1 MRRLN
6 IHRFRSRADQKS
18 ATQFRA
24 YKVAKHALRDG
35 DTRTFGEIALT
46 EIPRLLDSSATGRT
60 IGQAVRDW
68 VMDESSYDDAKA
80 MVEHSL
86 SDAMF
91 LPGTYGKL
99 AKWFLSCGMFT
110 AALQAEEIAAAS
122 LDGARPSDVSVAKWE
137 KWRAAVAVQS
147 SDRLR
152 LQQIVDD
159 SNPLSLGPERVNF
172 TDVARVAL
180 GLEPRHELVEPWFR
194 EIVKG
199 KTIGVLGPAPL
210 DDSDREAILRC
221 DIVAITAA
229 NMFDGKLRIP
239 EYAQLVYTMCPVSNA
254 VFMPGWD
261 GVVMNRISWENRKPR
276 GFKGRLRRPQML
288 EACGL
293 VSHPTSVP
301 DIIIDLLLAGASK
314 IVGGGADFYIG
325 GPLNSYATDALKG
338 YLGNDDG
345 KTPAFVMGRAI
356 VSGAMDHSNCCGAI
370 AHPHFRHS
378 SMFGSHSP
386 LENRNLVRTA
396 ALSGRVEARGAM
408 RDALEISNAKA
419 VCLLE
424 SRWGRERW

>member
-24 YKVAKHALRDG
+24 YKVAKLALRDG

-68 VMDESSYDDAKA
+68 VMDETSYDDAKA

-110 AALQAEEIAAAS
+110 AALQAEEIAVAS

-159 SNPLSLGPERVNF
+159 YNPLSLGPERVNF

-194 EIVKG
+194 EIVEG

-221 DIVAITAA
+221 DIVATTAS
-229 NMFDGKLRIP
+229 NEVNKRLVIP
-239 EYAQLVYTMCPVSNA
+239 KWASLVYTMFPVA
-254 VFMPGWD
+254 DATFAEGWN
-261 GVVMNRISWENRKPR
+261 GVILNRISFDPQKPEQ
-276 GFKGRLRRPQML
+276 FEGRLRRPLLL
-288 EACGL
+288 EASGL
-293 VSHPTSVP
+293 VGHPMAVP
-301 DIIIDLLLAGASK
+301 DVIFDLLIAGAEQ
-314 IVGGGADFYIG
+314 IVVGGADFLMCE
-325 GPLNSYATDALKG
+325 PLRIYATDVTRG
-338 YLGNDDG
+338 YV
-345 KTPAFVMGRAI
+345 AR
-356 VSGAMDHSNCCGAI
+356 DHI
-370 AHPHFRHS
+370 AKRQQFFHL
-378 SMFGSHSP
+378 SMFGSHP
-386 LENRNLVRTA
+386 PIENRNLVRTF
-396 ALSGRVEARGAM
+396 ALGGRLDSRGTM
-408 RDALEISNAKA
+408 HEALERPDLEAA
-419 VCLLE
+419 VHLE
-424 SRWGRERW
+424 RMWGRGRW